1 MNMKEI
7 IELLKG
13 EVHYLNEEDE
23 DTDITTAAASDL
35 MSDILA
41 SVNVPDI
48 LLTGLT
54 NPQVIRTSSVFGI
67 KAVVIVRGR
76 PIEPKIIEL
85 AKEEKINLISTMDSL
100 FVASGRLYEKGI
112 QGAQEAGS

>member
-1 MNMKEI
+1 MKIKEI
-7 IELLKG
+7 IELLNG
-13 EVHYLNEEDE
+13 EVHFLNEEDE
-23 DTDITTAAASDL
+23 ETEIITAAASDL

-76 PIEPKIIEL
+76 PLEPKIIEL
-85 AKEEKINLISTMDSL
+85 AKDEKITLISTRDSL

-112 QGAQEAGS
+112 QGSQEEES